1 MPFVHE
7 GSQHAWHLYVIRI
20 NNRKALYD
28 HLRTKNIFGQ
38 VHYIPVHTMPYY
50 KQFGWKKGDF
60 PLSEAY
66 YDKCLSLP
74 MYPAF
79 TDEQQNFV
87 MNEVIGFLN
96 R

>member
-1 MPFVHE
+1 
-7 GSQHAWHLYVIRI
+7 
-20 NNRKALYD
+20 
-28 HLRTKNIFGQ
+28 
-38 VHYIPVHTMPYY
+38 MPYY

-66 YDKCLSLP
+66 YNKCLSLP
-74 MYPAF
+74 MYPAL

-87 MNEVIGFLN
+87 ISEVIDFLS